1 MRQQQPPMRRPT
13 LALATLV
20 VGLVLAACAAP
31 AGEPGASGGGG
42 SGSSQG
48 QPGQTD
54 EPTTTDGGGSGGGG
68 GGSGANGSV
77 TFEITGDVNE
87 SGELPYLTIL
97 GGFFQQEGASYMP
110 FADSDNSAGEVV
122 FITLS
127 PDGNVFAYGNGT
139 VSIPAA
145 DCEWNVT
152 RNDDGGAAGS
162 FTCNDA
168 TAITETGFGTVDVHG
183 EFDAHD

>member
-1 MRQQQPPMRRPT
+1 MRRPI
-13 LALATLV
+13 LLIATLV
-20 VGLVLAACAAP
+20 VGLVVVACAAP
-31 AGEPGASGGGG
+31 SGEPGSSDGGG

-48 QPGQTD
+48 QPAQTN
-54 EPTTTDGGGSGGGG
+54 EPATSDGGSGGGG

-77 TFEITGDVNE
+77 TFEITGDVSE
-87 SGELPYLTIL
+87 SGELPFIPIL

-110 FADSDNSAGEVV
+110 FSDAENAEGEVV

-145 DCEWNVT
+145 DCEWNIT
-152 RNDDGGAAGS
+152 RNDDSGATGS

-168 TAITETGFGTVDVHG
+168 ASISETGFGTVDVHG

>member
-1 MRQQQPPMRRPT
+1 MRRPI
-13 LALATLV
+13 LVMATLV
-20 VGLVLAACAAP
+20 VGLFVAACAAP
-31 AGEPGASGGGG
+31 SGEPASSDGGG

-48 QPGQTD
+48 QPAQTN
-54 EPTTTDGGGSGGGG
+54 EPATSDGGSGGGG

-87 SGELPYLTIL
+87 SGELPFLPIL
-97 GGFFQQEGASYMP
+97 GGFFQQGDASYMP
-110 FADSDNSAGEVV
+110 FANSDDSAGEVV

-139 VSIPAA
+139 VSVPAA

-162 FTCNDA
+162 FDCNGA
-168 TAITETGFGTVDVHG
+168 AAISETGFGTVDIHG

>member
-1 MRQQQPPMRRPT
+1 MRRPI
-13 LALATLV
+13 LIILTLV
-20 VGLVLAACAAP
+20 AGLVVAACASP
-31 AGEPGASGGGG
+31 SGEPGSSDGGG

-48 QPGQTD
+48 QPAQTN
-54 EPTTTDGGGSGGGG
+54 EPATSDGGSGGGG

-77 TFEITGDVNE
+77 TFEITGDVTE
-87 SGELPYLTIL
+87 SGELPFIPIL

-110 FADSDNSAGEVV
+110 FANSDNAAGEVV

-145 DCEWNVT
+145 DCEWNIT
-152 RNDDGGAAGS
+152 RNDDSGATGS
-162 FTCNDA
+162 FTCTDA
-168 TAITETGFGTVDVHG
+168 MAISESGIGTADVSG
-183 EFDAHD
+183 SFDAHD